1 MSRAIPRLVVAG
13 TASGVGKTTA
23 TVAIARALRA
33 RGLQV
38 ALFKCGPDYLDPT
51 YHARAVAG
59 TSHNLDGWMMGRE
72 AVLSTFAAETAGADV
87 ALIEGVMGL
96 FDGASPTGEEGSTA
110 EIAKWLEAPVALVI
124 DASGMARS
132 VAALV
137 QGFAGFDPALRV
149 AAVVCNQVGSR
160 GHLDILRQAQAQVN
174 RSLPVL
180 GGLPR
185 DEAQR
190 FPERHLGLRTADEAA
205 LPEERLDHWGAQAEA
220 WIGLDALLEIA
231 RAAPPLP
238 AAGAAATPG
247 AAAASAQRGRAR
259 IGVAFDE
266 AFHFY
271 YADNLRRLEA
281 AGAEIV
287 RFSPI
292 RDARLPDVDALYLGG
307 GYPEVHAER
316 LAANAA
322 LRDEIRAFA
331 GRGGPIYAEC
341 GGLMYLTEAIRTLD
355 GRAHP
360 MVGLVPAEA
369 AMCEK
374 LQALG
379 YVEVE
384 TQARTILGGAGLRFR
399 GHQFRYSELRPSQ
412 RAAPAPAEP
421 SAAPAEP
428 PPAQAPPPAEHAP
441 LPIEHAYSVRRRRG
455 GQVAREG
462 YRAGSVLASYV
473 HAHWASNP
481 LVPEGL
487 VASAA
492 AHRKERAR

>member
-13 TASGVGKTTA
+13 TASGAGKTTA

-33 RGLQV
+33 RGLRV

-72 AVLSTFAAETAGADV
+72 AVLSTFAAEAADADV

-231 RAAPPLP
+231 RGAPPLP
-238 AAGAAATPG
+238 EVAATRS
-247 AAAASAQRGRAR
+247 AASITAPPRQAR
-259 IGVAFDE
+259 IGVAFDD

-281 AGAEIV
+281 AGAELI

-322 LRDEIRAFA
+322 LRGEIRAFA

-399 GHQFRYSELRPSQ
+399 GHQFRYSELRPSP
-412 RAAPAPAEP
+412 RAVPAPAEP
-421 SAAPAEP
+421 AAAPAEP
-428 PPAQAPPPAEHAP
+428 PPAQAPASPPEHAP

>member
-1 MSRAIPRLVVAG
+1 MSPAIPRLVVAG

-33 RGLQV
+33 RGLRV

-51 YHARAVAG
+51 YHGRAVAG
-59 TSHNLDGWMMGRE
+59 TSHNLDGWMMGRD
-72 AVLSTFAAETAGADV
+72 AVLSTFAAEAAGADV

-110 EIAKWLEAPVALVI
+110 EIAKWLEAPVALVV

-160 GHLDILRQAQAQVN
+160 GHLDILRQAQ
-174 RSLPVL
+174 RSPPVI

-205 LPEERLDHWGAQAEA
+205 IPEERFDHWGAQAEA

-231 RAAPPLP
+231 RRTPALPAASDVKDAPALP
-238 AAGAAATPG
+238 AASDAEDAPAGAAAAAGAAP
-247 AAAASAQRGRAR
+247 RRAR

-281 AGAEIV
+281 AGAELV

-316 LAANAA
+316 LTENAA
-322 LRDEIRAFA
+322 LRAEIRAFA
-331 GRGGPIYAEC
+331 GGGGPIYAEC
-341 GGLMYLTEAIRTLD
+341 GGLMYLTEAIRTRD

-369 AMCEK
+369 VMCEK

-399 GHQFRYSELRPSQ
+399 GHQFRYSELRP
-412 RAAPAPAEP
+412 AAPAVPEAPSPA
-421 SAAPAEP
+421 AE
-428 PPAQAPPPAEHAP
+428 AP

-462 YRAGSVLASYV
+462 YRAQNVLASYV

-481 LVPEGL
+481 RVPEGL